1 VDLFALALVVAA
13 AFVHATWN
21 LLAKR
26 AGGGRLF
33 IWSYSAVTAVLYFP
47 LVAWLVYQQTVSW
60 SPLLLTAILVSGVL
74 HLGYSVCLQTG
85 YRKADLSVVYPVARG
100 TGPTLSVI
108 GAIILL
114 GEPATAAVAGGAG
127 LIVAGVLVIGLA
139 GTRTRA
145 HGAIWP
151 GIRWGAFTGTMIACY
166 TIADGYTVR
175 VLSLSPILLDYFGN
189 LVRLAFLTPI
199 ALARR
204 EELASGWRKNAQV
217 ILSVGA
223 LVPVSY
229 VLVLFA
235 MTRAPVSVI
244 APARELSMMVGVLFS
259 WWILKEPNVIRRL
272 SGAALIACGVG
283 LLTLL

>member
-1 VDLFALALVVAA
+1 MDLFALALVVAA
-13 AFVHATWN
+13 SFVHATWN

-47 LVAWLVYQQTVSW
+47 LVAWLVYQQTVPW

-139 GTRTRA
+139 GTGTRA

-204 EELASGWRKNAQV
+204 EELASGWRKNTRV

-259 WWILKEPNVIRRL
+259 WWILKEPNVVRRL

>member
-1 VDLFALALVVAA
+1 MDFLALVLVITA

-47 LVAWLVYQQTVSW
+47 LVVWVLYRDGVAW
-60 SPLLLTAILVSGVL
+60 SPLVIAAILTSGLL

-85 YRKADLSVVYPVARG
+85 YRKADLSVVYPIARG
-100 TGPTLSVI
+100 TGPALSVM
-108 GAIILL
+108 GAIMFL
-114 GEPATAAVAGGAG
+114 GEPATATVIGGAG

-139 GTRTRA
+139 GIRA
-145 HGAIWP
+145 RGPIWP
-151 GIRWGAFTGTMIACY
+151 GIRWGALTGTMIACY

-175 VLSLSPILLDYFGN
+175 YLSLSPILLDYFGN
-189 LVRLAFLTPI
+189 LVRLAALTP
-199 ALARR
+199 AAFANR
-204 EELASGWRKNAQV
+204 EELAADWRKNARLV
-217 ILSVGA
+217 LSVGA

-244 APARELSMMVGVLFS
+244 APARELSMMVGVLFG
-259 WWILKEPNVIRRL
+259 WWLLKEADVARRL
-272 SGAALIACGVG
+272 AGAALIACGVG
-283 LLTLL
+283 LLTF

>member
-1 VDLFALALVVAA
+1 VDFLALVLVITA

-47 LVAWLVYQQTVSW
+47 LVVWVLYRDGVAW
-60 SPLLLTAILVSGVL
+60 SPLVIAAILTSGLL

-85 YRKADLSVVYPVARG
+85 YRKADLSVVYPIARG
-100 TGPTLSVI
+100 TGPALSVM
-108 GAIILL
+108 GAIMFL
-114 GEPATAAVAGGAG
+114 GEPATATVIGGAG

-139 GTRTRA
+139 GIRA
-145 HGAIWP
+145 RGPIWP
-151 GIRWGAFTGTMIACY
+151 GIRWGALTGTMIACY

-175 VLSLSPILLDYFGN
+175 YLSLSPILLDYFGN
-189 LVRLAFLTPI
+189 LVRLAALTP
-199 ALARR
+199 AAFANR
-204 EELASGWRKNAQV
+204 EELAADWRKNARLV
-217 ILSVGA
+217 LSVGA

-244 APARELSMMVGVLFS
+244 APARELSMMVGVLFG
-259 WWILKEPNVIRRL
+259 WWLLKEADVARRL
-272 SGAALIACGVG
+272 AGAALIACGVG
-283 LLTLL
+283 LLTF